1 MQEQTSS
8 NSLGVNVPK
17 LRFPEFEGE
26 WEKCKVAQIFRK
38 IQVPVD
44 VEAAKSYIQIGIRSH
59 GKGLFYKEPVLG
71 EELGNKRV
79 FWIEPNCFIVNIVF
93 AWERAVA
100 KTTISENGL
109 IASHRFPMY
118 KPISEIVDLD
128 YITIYFVTKYGQ
140 KILELASP
148 GGAGRNKTLGQNE
161 FLNSFIVI
169 PKIKEQKRIAEFI
182 RLINKKIK
190 IQQSLI
196 ESLKLYKRGLLSK
209 LFPKKGES
217 IPQYR
222 FEEFTYSW
230 KQRKLG
236 EIFKYEQPQA
246 YIVSSTEY
254 NDDFSTP
261 VLTAGQSFVLGY
273 TDEEYG
279 IKQAS
284 ESNPVVIFDDF
295 TTSSHYVD
303 FPFKIKSSAMKLL
316 TLNSNEKDN
325 INFAFNVLQNVGYV
339 PVSHERHWISTFA
352 KFDVLIP
359 NLEEQK
365 KIGEYF
371 SKLDHL
377 ITLYQEKYSSYK
389 KLKDSL
395 LQKLFI

>member
-1 MQEQTSS
+1 M
-8 NSLGVNVPK
+8 
-17 LRFPEFEGE
+17 
-26 WEKCKVAQIFRK
+26 
-38 IQVPVD
+38 
-44 VEAAKSYIQIGIRSH
+44 
-59 GKGLFYKEPVLG
+59 
-71 EELGNKRV
+71 
-79 FWIEPNCFIVNIVF
+79 
-93 AWERAVA
+93 
-100 KTTISENGL
+100 
-109 IASHRFPMY
+109 
-118 KPISEIVDLD
+118 
-128 YITIYFVTKYGQ
+128 
-140 KILELASP
+140 
-148 GGAGRNKTLGQNE
+148 
-161 FLNSFIVI
+161 
-169 PKIKEQKRIAEFI
+169 
-182 RLINKKIK
+182 
-190 IQQSLI
+190 
-196 ESLKLYKRGLLSK
+196 
-209 LFPKKGES
+209 
-217 IPQYR
+217 
-222 FEEFTYSW
+222 
-230 KQRKLG
+230 
-236 EIFKYEQPQA
+236 
-246 YIVSSTEY
+246 
-254 NDDFSTP
+254 
-261 VLTAGQSFVLGY
+261 GY